1 MIRRRALLRDQRGSA
16 AVEFAVVAPVMLMTL
31 YGMFDMG
38 HTQYTRA
45 LLEGAIEKAS
55 RAATIEGVKTTS
67 IDARVSSVVKQIAP
81 GAILTFKRT
90 TYTDFSDIARPEDFD
105 DINKDGTC
113 NDDEPYEDANGNG
126 SYDLDRG
133 KSGNGGARDA
143 ILYQVTVQYK
153 RILPIGRLI
162 GQSDTA
168 TMNATSVLRN
178 QPFGIQAFV
187 ETKNCP

>member
-67 IDARVSSVVKQIAP
+67 IDARVSSVVTQIAP

-113 NDDEPYEDANGNG
+113 NDDEPYEDANGNN

-178 QPFGIQAFV
+178 QPFGIQSFV
-187 ETKNCP
+187 DTKNCP

>member
-67 IDARVSSVVKQIAP
+67 IDARVSSVVTQIAP